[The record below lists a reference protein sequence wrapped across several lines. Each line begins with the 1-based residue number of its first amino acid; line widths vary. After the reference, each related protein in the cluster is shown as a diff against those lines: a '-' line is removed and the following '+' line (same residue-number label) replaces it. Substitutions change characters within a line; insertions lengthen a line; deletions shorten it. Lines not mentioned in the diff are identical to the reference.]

1 MRLGTKQTI
10 RIRASTFGRRK
21 LSGFLLF
28 CLIAALIS
36 AGGLYF
42 LKVVN
47 PLLITQ
53 TKNKAA
59 VMAEQ
64 AIHRAVNQMF
74 QNAKADDF
82 LSISMLN
89 DGSVSLASA
98 DMVKLNQLKA
108 KASIAIQKEID
119 ALQQTTI
126 SIPLG
131 SVSGC
136 SLLSGLGP
144 YLPVDLMP
152 YGRTTVDFVSRFT
165 EAGINQ
171 TKLEISLKANCFM
184 GFVLPTTRQ
193 SAQVE
198 TEVPLVQTVFVGK
211 VPDNYVNIDR
221 MGEDFEG
228 DVLDI
233 VG

>member
-10 RIRASTFGRRK
+10 RIRSGKLGRK
-21 LSGFLLF
+21 KFSGFLLL
-28 CLIAALIS
+28 CLIVSLVS

-47 PLLITQ
+47 PLLVHQTQ
-53 TKNKAA
+53 NRAG
-59 VMAEQ
+59 VLAEQ
-64 AIHRAVNQMF
+64 AIHRAVNRMF
-74 QNAKADDF
+74 QNAEAEDF
-82 LSISMLN
+82 LSVSMMA
-89 DGSVSLASA
+89 DGSVSLAGA

-108 KASIAIQKEID
+108 EASMAIQEEID
-119 ALQQTTI
+119 ALHQTKI

-131 SVSGC
+131 TVSGC

-144 YLPVDLMP
+144 YLPVELMP
-152 YGRTTVDFVSRFT
+152 YGRVVVDFISRFT

-171 TKLEISLKANCFM
+171 TKLEISLKANCFV

-193 SAQVE
+193 SAKVE
-198 TEVPLVQTVFVGK
+198 TEVPLVQTVIVGK

-221 MGEDFEG
+221 MGETFEG